1 MLVYAVYLQCKGLVN
16 TNINN
21 LNKQRIMRATTYN
34 KSEIMRQAWSM
45 YRSSFYDY
53 NTFAE
58 ALKMAWY
65 YAKQE
70 AIRIAQVEARKAEE
84 LVAIETRK
92 ALQTETKKDK
102 FYKEFGKSLSN
113 QYRNVTFGKND
124 WRVSYTRRHY

>member
-1 MLVYAVYLQCKGLVN
+1 M
-16 TNINN
+16 I
-21 LNKQRIMRATTYN
+21 ATTYN

-45 YRSSFYDY
+45 YRSSFYGY
-53 NTFAE
+53 KTFAE
-58 ALKMAWY
+58 ALKMAWH

-70 AIRIAQVEARKAEE
+70 AIRIAQVEARKTAE

-102 FYKEFGKSLSN
+102 FYKKFGKSLSN

-124 WRVSYTRRHY
+124 WRVSYGRRYY